1 LKIESQNSENVYHVI
16 WSVFEIFAKQKE
28 IKRLGKESSLPSFWN
43 DTDSARSV
51 MRRLG
56 SLNKQVEEWLGMEAK
71 ALELFELAQLSAE
84 DRSLNSELESEVTAL
99 ISKIEQAEF
108 NLSLNGPYDNRNAI
122 LAIHAGA
129 GGVESMDWAQM
140 LLNMYLKWAEN
151 HGFQTEILDSSVGE
165 EAGIKSAVVQI
176 NGEYAFGYLKSEH
189 GVHRLIRLSPFDTD
203 HARHTSFALVEVM
216 PEAEGE
222 IDIHIDPDDLKIDA
236 FRSSGPGGQN
246 VQKVSSAVRI
256 THIPSGIV
264 VASQTERSQLQNKD
278 TAMRIL
284 RSRLFQEEIERRAEE
299 RARIKGE
306 RISAEWG
313 SQIRSYT
320 LHPYRLV
327 KDHRTGY
334 ETNNAEAVLGGD
346 IDDFI
351 QAFLRSGIGREE
363 EQDVSENY

>member
-1 LKIESQNSENVYHVI
+1 MKIDSRSSTAVWRTI
-16 WSVFEIFAKQKE
+16 WSVFDIAAKEKE
-28 IKRLGKESSLPSFWN
+28 TTRLEKESAAPGFWE
-43 DTDSARSV
+43 DAGSAQAV
-51 MRRLG
+51 MRRLA
-56 SLNKQVEEWLGMEAK
+56 SLNKQVEEWRGMEKK
-71 ALELFELAQLSAE
+71 AVELKEMAHLLGE
-84 DRSLNSELESEVTAL
+84 DPGLMPELEKETSAL
-99 ISKIEQAEF
+99 SSKLDSLEF
-108 NLSLNGPYDNRNAI
+108 ALAFNGPYDTRNAI
-122 LAIHAGA
+122 LAVHAGA
-129 GGVESMDWAQM
+129 GGVESMDWAEK
-140 LLNMYLKWAEN
+140 LLNMYLRWAEN
-151 HGFQTEILDSSVGE
+151 HGFNTEIVDRSIGE
-165 EAGIKSAVVQI
+165 EAGIKSAVVEI
-176 NGEYAFGYLKSEH
+176 EGEYAYGYLKSEH

-222 IDIHIDPDDLKIDA
+222 VDIHINPDDLKIDT

-256 THIPSGIV
+256 THLPSGIV

-284 RSRLFQEEIERRAEE
+284 RSRLFQAEIARRAEE
-299 RARIKGE
+299 RARLKGE

-334 ETNNAEAVLGGD
+334 ETSNAEAVLNGD
-346 IDDFI
+346 LDGFI
-351 QAFLRSGIGREE
+351 QAYLRSGIGR
-363 EQDVSENY
+363 DIG

>member
-1 LKIESQNSENVYHVI
+1 
-16 WSVFEIFAKQKE
+16 
-28 IKRLGKESSLPSFWN
+28 
-43 DTDSARSV
+43 
-51 MRRLG
+51 
-56 SLNKQVEEWLGMEAK
+56 MEKK
-71 ALELFELAQLSAE
+71 AAELIELAPLSLE
-84 DRSLNSELESEVTAL
+84 DGALAAELEAEVASLTTRL
-99 ISKIEQAEF
+99 DGLEF
-108 NLSLNGPYDNRNAI
+108 SLVFSGPYDARNAI
-122 LAIHAGA
+122 LAVHAGA
-129 GGVESMDWAQM
+129 GGVESMDWAEM
-140 LLNMYLKWAEN
+140 LLNMYLRWAEGR
-151 HGFQTEILDSSVGE
+151 GFKTEVLDRSIGE

-176 NGEYAFGYLKSEH
+176 DGEYAYGYLKSEH

-222 IDIHIDPDDLKIDA
+222 VDIHINPDDLRVDT

-284 RSRLFQEEIERRAEE
+284 RSRLFQAELTRRAEE
-299 RARIKGE
+299 RARIKGQ
-306 RISAEWG
+306 RVSAEWG

-327 KDHRTGY
+327 KDHRTGF
-334 ETNNAEAVLGGD
+334 ESGNSEAVLNGD
-346 IDDFI
+346 LDGFI
-351 QAFLRSGIGREE
+351 QAYLRSGIG
-363 EQDVSENY
+363 QDNE